1 MLRLSL
7 LLLAF
12 LQAHPAPQ
20 LRIEAPASLAADKLR
35 MESMDRSRLGHVVR
49 LVGLEDPGPPIHI
62 QLLSE
67 PSGGVPPVA
76 PWVAGFARQDNV
88 VIFPSR
94 SPRYPDSTL
103 DDVLRHEVAHAL
115 IWRASSGRPIPRWF
129 NEGLAM
135 AAERPRLLDQTQLFA
150 YLASGARLTLRDLDQ
165 LFDGGEADQARAYQ
179 LSRVLVWDLLRG
191 HGEDT
196 GGRILRQIAEGASFE
211 TAFTNVIGQSTAAV
225 EADFFRRDSVW
236 ATWMPILFSQETLWL
251 VITLLAILAIWRK
264 RKRGAEI
271 RRRWEEE
278 EKEESQ

>member
-1 MLRLSL
+1 
-7 LLLAF
+7 
-12 LQAHPAPQ
+12 
-20 LRIEAPASLAADKLR
+20 
-35 MESMDRSRLGHVVR
+35 MESMDHKRLAEVVR

-62 QLLSE
+62 QLLADS
-67 PSGGVPPVA
+67 SADAAVA
-76 PWVAGFARQDNV
+76 SWVAGFARQDNV

-150 YLASGARLTLRDLDQ
+150 YLASGARLSLRDLDR

-179 LSRVLVWDLLRG
+179 LSRVLVWDLLRD
-191 HGEDT
+191 HGVDT
-196 GGRILRQIAEGASFE
+196 GGRILQQIAEGASFE

-225 EADFFRRDSVW
+225 ETDFFKRDSIW
-236 ATWMPILFSQETLWL
+236 ATWMPIFFSQETLWL

-271 RRRWEEE
+271 RRRWDEE
-278 EKEESQ
+278 EKEENE

>member
-67 PSGGVPPVA
+67 PSGGVPSVA

-179 LSRVLVWDLLRG
+179 LSRVLVWDLLRE

-196 GGRILRQIAEGASFE
+196 GGRILQQIAEGASFE